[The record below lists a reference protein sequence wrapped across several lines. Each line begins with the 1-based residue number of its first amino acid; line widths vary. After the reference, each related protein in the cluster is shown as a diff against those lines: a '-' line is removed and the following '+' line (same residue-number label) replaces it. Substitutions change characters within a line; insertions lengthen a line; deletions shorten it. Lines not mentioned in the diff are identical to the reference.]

1 MTNPIYTDAQALPT
15 LAAQVTGGSLSLASA
30 LNTIEHYGDA
40 STSVATI
47 AYEFFTQATPGLA
60 GYGYLVNGGSNPN
73 DLDSAYYAQFN
84 QQNRYI
90 NFAANLGKY
99 GAGATWFNANYGSL
113 DLADAMTRPTPP
125 SSASSPRQA

>member
-1 MTNPIYTDAQALPT
+1 M
-15 LAAQVTGGSLSLASA
+15 
-30 LNTIEHYGDA
+30 
-40 STSVATI
+40 ATI

-99 GAGATWFNANYGSL
+99 GAGATWFSANYGSL
-113 DLADAMTRPTPP
+113 DLADAMTQAYTALFGFSPAAGLIASILAPPRP
-125 SSASSPRQA
+125 AR